1 MWITKNARVALH
13 WQGKESASNG
23 SYFFDFLPIGISI
36 LHVQRETTIY
46 LYFLFVC
53 LTVILGGPS

>member
-1 MWITKNARVALH
+1 MWITNNARVALH

-46 LYFLFVC
+46 LYFF
-53 LTVILGGPS
+53 SFA